1 MVTETNE
8 LDDSRNFEF
17 DLVGN
22 LKRRIDRLGR
32 VIDFEH
38 DDMDRVIPL
47 DELDD
52 FVDVPHPWGTGGAL
66 HFRRFER
73 DRVEVRTASAELPLR
88 LDEGTIESDGGD
100 TRFDAILSCG
110 VFTLGREPIRAD
122 ADSLYDSMA
131 IPHDTRWD
139 LPLPSRRQTY
149 EYMRAVRDEVC
160 EALERHGDDPRVLY
174 HGMYSVFHEDMHGEA
189 FCYTRQTLGYPA
201 PALGTAPETAGGG
214 ALPGDVEVA
223 PPAGFELGAR
233 RDEWFVFDNEKWAHP
248 APLAPFAIARAP
260 VTQGEL
266 AAFVDDGGYR
276 RRELWSDEGWAWRE
290 GEGAERPV
298 YWRRAEDG
306 AGWQRR
312 DFDRWRPLEPDRPM
326 IHVCWHE
333 AQAYCRWAGRRL
345 PSEAEW
351 EAAATLAGGEKRRFP
366 WGPEA
371 PTPERAD
378 LDGYRLGCV
387 DAGALAASESWTVLV
402 KDRRGRPLVRAAAV
416 LVTAAVGLDEG
427 LAPRR
432 WLLHCRSN
440 LQYRPVVDIQS
451 WQ

>member
-1 MVTETNE
+1 MPATTATTVEPLSARQIQDWVKDAHERTIR
-8 LDDSRNFEF
+8 LVDDLSDEQ
-17 DLVGN
+17 LMG
-22 LKRRIDRLGR
+22 K
-32 VIDFEH
+32 
-38 DDMDRVIPL
+38 PL
-47 DELDD
+47 DIINPLLWEIGHVAWFHEIWL
-52 FVDVPHPWGTGGAL
+52 L
-66 HFRRFER
+66 RR
-73 DRVEVRTASAELPLR
+73 
-88 LDEGTIESDGGD
+88 
-100 TRFDAILSCG
+100 
-110 VFTLGREPIRAD
+110 TLGREPIRAD

-149 EYMRAVRDEVC
+149 EYMGAVRDEAC

-201 PALGTAPETAGGG
+201 PALGAAPETAGSG

-260 VTQGEL
+260 VTQGEF
-266 AAFVDDGGYR
+266 AVFVDDGGYR
-276 RRELWSDEGWAWRE
+276 RRELWSDEGWRWRQ
-290 GEGAERPV
+290 GEQAEEADRPV

-326 IHVCWHE
+326 IHVSWHE

-387 DAGALAASESWTVLV
+387 DAGALAAGDSPAGCRQMMGGVWEWTDSVFGPFPGFTPDPYLEYSQPWFGTRKVLRGGAWPTRGRMLRATYRNYYTP
-402 KDRRGRPLVRAAAV
+402 DRRDVWAGFR
-416 LVTAAVGLDEG
+416 TC
-427 LAPRR
+427 APR
-432 WLLHCRSN
+432 
-440 LQYRPVVDIQS
+440 
-451 WQ
+451 